1 VFLWFRVMLFTG
13 YNRRLQIIRNR
24 TIHDVVIIGSGAG
37 GGMAAKVLTEAGANV
52 LMLEAGVMFD
62 TRRDSKMM
70 AWPYQSPRRGLPIPE
85 RQFGE
90 FDAGWGGWTLEG
102 EPYTSAPGDR
112 FDWFRTRML
121 GGRTNHWGRISLRFG
136 PDDFRRKSLD
146 GLGDDWPISY
156 DDLKPYYDRIDRM
169 IGLFGSNEGLPN
181 DPDGIFQPPPRPRC
195 YELLIKQASERLNI
209 RCIPIRLSILTQ
221 PLNGRPACHY
231 CGQCGR
237 GCASHANFSSPS
249 VLLPPALATNR
260 LTIVANAMAREVT
273 VGDDGLATGVTY
285 IDKTTGRDNH
295 VRARIVVMA
304 ASACESAR
312 LLLNSKSARFPHG
325 LGNSS
330 GVVGK
335 YLTDTTGTSVGG
347 FIPRMMNGVPHNED
361 GASGSHLFMPWWGD
375 NKKLDFPRGYHIELG
390 GGRRMPGF
398 GTLTGVH
405 RYNGTEVGGGMLA
418 GGGYGKK
425 LKDDYRR
432 FYGATVGFAGR
443 GEMIPNERS
452 FCEIDPTVVDR
463 WGIPVLRFHWK
474 WSDHELK
481 QVKHMHETFRAI
493 IHEMG
498 GTPLSPMPTAEQQY
512 DIAPGG
518 RIIHEVGC
526 VRMGNDPKTS
536 VLNSRCQA
544 HDCKNLFV
552 TDGGP
557 FVTNPDKN
565 VTWSIL
571 ALAMRTSEQI
581 ADLRKAGSI

>member
-1 VFLWFRVMLFTG
+1 M
-13 YNRRLQIIRNR
+13 QIIRNR
-24 TIHDVVIIGSGAG
+24 TIHDVVIVGSGAG

-62 TRRDSKMM
+62 TRRDSKML

-146 GLGDDWPISY
+146 GLGDDWPIGY
-156 DDLKPYYDRIDRM
+156 DDLKPYYDSIDRY

-221 PLNGRPACHY
+221 PLNDRPACHY

-237 GCASHANFSSPS
+237 GCAAHANFSSPS
-249 VLLPPALATNR
+249 VLLPPALATRR
-260 LTIVANAMAREVT
+260 LTIVTNAMAREVT
-273 VGDDGLATGVTY
+273 VGEDGLATGVTY
-285 IDKTTGRDNH
+285 VDKNTGRENH

-312 LLLNSKSARFPHG
+312 LLLNSKSSRFPHG

-335 YLTDTTGTSVGG
+335 YLTDTTGTSVRG
-347 FIPRMMNGVPHNED
+347 FIPKMMNGVPHNED
-361 GASGSHLFMPWWGD
+361 GASGSHLYMPWWGD

-398 GTLTGVH
+398 GTMTGVH
-405 RYNGTEVGGGMLA
+405 LYHSTAGDGGMVSS
-418 GGGYGKK
+418 GGYGKQ

-443 GEMIPNERS
+443 GEMIPNENS
-452 FCEIDPTVVDR
+452 FCEIDPAVVDR
-463 WGIPVLRFHWK
+463 WGIPVLRFHWQ
-474 WSDHELK
+474 WTDHELK
-481 QVKHMHETFRAI
+481 QVKHMHETFRSI

-498 GTPLSPMPTAEQQY
+498 GTPMTPMPTAEQNY
-512 DIAPGG
+512 GIEPGG

-536 VLNSRCQA
+536 VLNSNCQA

-565 VTWSIL
+565 VTWTIL
-571 ALAMRTSEQI
+571 ALAMRTSGYI
-581 ADLRKAGSI
+581 ADQRKAGSI